1 MKLWTSLTGLIQ
13 AELLTADPAGALR
26 AIADAGIALR
36 DVTPEGELCLRFS
49 VARPSYG
56 RLLRLTRRRGETLT
70 ILGRTGLYWRFRA
83 LAGRPV
89 LLAGLALL
97 LCAQIL
103 IPTRIF
109 FVRVSGNQRVP
120 ARQILAAAESCGL
133 RFGAYRRALRSEA
146 IKNSLL
152 SAIPELKWAGV
163 EKIPMSLL
171 RIFYL

>member
-120 ARQILAAAESCGL
+120 ARQILEAAGCALGPTAGL
-133 RFGAYRRALRSEA
+133 FAARPSRTACSAPSRSSSGPGSIQEAALQ
-146 IKNSLL
+146 
-152 SAIPELKWAGV
+152 
-163 EKIPMSLL
+163 
-171 RIFYL
+171 

>member
-13 AELLTADPAGALR
+13 AELLTADPAGALC

-56 RLLRLTRRRGETLT
+56 RLLRLTRKRGETLT

-120 ARQILAAAESCGL
+120 ARQILAGCALGPTAGLFAARPSRTACSAPSRSSSGP
-133 RFGAYRRALRSEA
+133 GSIQAAALQ
-146 IKNSLL
+146 
-152 SAIPELKWAGV
+152 
-163 EKIPMSLL
+163 
-171 RIFYL
+171 